1 MCRVAHLT
9 AKAKG
14 PAKPA
19 VTPEVM
25 SAAAA
30 VTCTVLAIAGL
41 TSSAQANGDRVYH
54 SNLGYSILRSR
65 GECSLINRLKRMG
78 ASLPRVGFKPKRDIY
93 NQYIPKG
100 RWINELSR

>member
-1 MCRVAHLT
+1 MLVANTKDDSVKCPEEASRAGKRVKMCRVAHLT

-41 TSSAQANGDRVYH
+41 TSSARANGDMGYH
-54 SNLGYSILRSR
+54 FNLVQSYSIH
-65 GECSLINRLKRMG
+65 K
-78 ASLPRVGFKPKRDIY
+78 
-93 NQYIPKG
+93 
-100 RWINELSR
+100 